1 MKRFPHLKKAAL
13 DMGKQVKRNNELELL
28 FKELNENPYRLLNF
42 SFLLISIIP
51 VLSLTYV
58 LIDKITSAKHSSNN
72 AMYILFF
79 AGVILILGYIV
90 AYNVI
95 RNIVNKTLVYA
106 AKAKRADELKSA
118 FAISLAHDL
127 KSPLMTVKANIA
139 NLKAG
144 FLGKLDLPQ
153 EEVIDVCKETADRM
167 NTMIMELID
176 TYMIEAREAE
186 LKMTSFDLRELF
198 EEQERE
204 MVGVASTKN
213 ITMKLELPPKPLIVH
228 ADKEKMLRAVNNLFN
243 NSIKHSFERGAVTVK
258 AYCTDGFVRIEFLN
272 DGPTIPEDRLEKI
285 FDKFERLDK
294 NVEGHGLGLSIAKDI
309 VELHQGKIWATSR
322 AGFPNYFIVVLP
334 LRKE

>member
-1 MKRFPHLKKAAL
+1 MGIKKQ
-13 DMGKQVKRNNELELL
+13 MKRNNELELL

-58 LIDKITSAKHSSNN
+58 LIDKISSAKHSSNN
-72 AMYILFF
+72 MLCILFF
-79 AGVILILGYIV
+79 AGVILILGYMV
-90 AYNVI
+90 AYKVI

-144 FLGKLDLPQ
+144 FLGKLDPPQ

-167 NTMIMELID
+167 NAMIMELID

-258 AYCTDGFVRIEFLN
+258 AGSTDGFVRVEFLN
-272 DGPTIPEDRLEKI
+272 DGPTIPQDRLEKI

-294 NVEGHGLGLSIAKDI
+294 NVEGQGLGLSIAKDI
-309 VELHQGKIWATSR
+309 VELHQGKIWATSKP
-322 AGFPNYFIVVLP
+322 GSPNYFIVVLP

>member
-1 MKRFPHLKKAAL
+1 MGQRTKK
-13 DMGKQVKRNNELELL
+13 NNEVGLL

-42 SFLLISIIP
+42 SFILISVIP

-58 LIDKITSAKHSSNN
+58 LIDKITTANNHSDDIV
-72 AMYILFF
+72 YILLS
-79 AGVILILGYIV
+79 AGVILILGYV
-90 AYNVI
+90 FAYKVI

-127 KSPLMTVKANIA
+127 KSPLMTVKANIS

-144 FLGKLDLPQ
+144 FLGQLTGPQ
-153 EEVIDVCKETADRM
+153 DEAINVCKETADRM
-167 NTMIMELID
+167 NAMIMELID
-176 TYMIEAREAE
+176 TYMIEAREVE
-186 LKMTSFDLRELF
+186 LKMISFDLRELF

-204 MVGVASTKN
+204 MASLASTKN
-213 ITMKLELPPKPLIVH
+213 ITMKLELPLKPLIVH

-243 NSIKHSFERGAVTVK
+243 NSIKHSFEKGAVTVR
-258 AYCTDGFVRIEFLN
+258 AYSTDGFVRIEFLS
-272 DGPTIPEDRLEKI
+272 DGPLIPEDRLEKI

-294 NVEGHGLGLSIAKDI
+294 NIEGQGLGLSIAKDI

-322 AGFPNYFIVVLP
+322 TGAPNSFTAVLP